1 MIKRG
6 EVFYANLSPVVGSEQ
21 GGNRPAI
28 VIGKNSRSN
37 KTILVVPLGSFD
49 KTKGLKTG
57 AIIST
62 ISLISTIYLYI
73 KKKLR

>member
-1 MIKRG
+1 MRVLVTG
-6 EVFYANLSPVVGSEQ
+6 GAGFNLDKGYHNIEF
-21 GGNRPAI
+21 I
-28 VIGKNSRSN
+28 Y
-37 KTILVVPLGSFD
+37 